1 MLLTGAEILVKC
13 LLSEGVDT
21 IFGYPGGAVLNIY
34 DYLYKYKD
42 NICYTKYDKERKTWK
57 IVLRKIESK
66 CWALNVENGNQYRLN
81 EVSYLILDSFRETA
95 TVENVIEIVGKEYA
109 VDKERL
115 IADCCLMIQTA
126 VDKNILKEV

>member
-1 MLLTGAEILVKC
+1 MLDLTKK
-13 LLSEGVDT
+13 
-21 IFGYPGGAVLNIY
+21 FKLN
-34 DYLYKYKD
+34 
-42 NICYTKYDKERKTWK
+42 EK

-66 CWALNVENGNQYRLN
+66 CWALN
-81 EVSYLILDSFRETA
+81 
-95 TVENVIEIVGKEYA
+95 VENVIEIVGKEYA